1 MNSIWALIK
10 ERRFSEACALADLE
24 FARSKDVTCLRNKV
38 LALLNMGE
46 TKQALDVSEHIIRMT
61 GGDTDMDYIFLGV
74 AHWLRGETRDAV
86 VAWKNGMD
94 SDYTDAG
101 GGVEILLLR
110 YFAAIRLHDPASE
123 ADCRI
128 ALSGCQSASSKIWPC
143 PLAGYALG
151 VVTEQDMMS
160 AMSSVPE
167 LKARQLCQASF
178 YRGVM
183 RLRDG
188 KVAEVTPFFLA
199 ATQCG
204 PSAMLVQEF
213 YLGQY
218 EVNLTRQ
225 P

>member
-1 MNSIWALIK
+1 MNSIWACIRAK
-10 ERRFSEACALADLE
+10 RFSEACELADLE
-24 FARSKDVTCLRNKV
+24 FARSGDVFCLRNKV

-46 TKQALDVSEHIIRMT
+46 AKEAVNVSKQIIQLTR
-61 GGDTDMDYIFLGV
+61 GDTDSDYIFLGV
-74 AHWLRGETRDAV
+74 AHWIQGETREAV
-86 VAWKNGMD
+86 VSWKAGMD

-101 GGVEILLLR
+101 GGVEILLLQ
-110 YFAAIRLHDPASE
+110 YFAAIRLHDPAAE

-128 ALSGCQSASSKIWPC
+128 ALQGCQSTSSRMWPS

-151 VVTEQDMMS
+151 VLTQQDMMA

-183 RLRDG
+183 GLRDG
-188 KVAEVTPFFLA
+188 RVTEVTPHFLA
-199 ATQCG
+199 ATQYG
-204 PSAMLVQEF
+204 PTTMLVQEF

-218 EVNLTRQ
+218 EAILTRQ